1 MADDIPEAG
10 VLGFFIIVI
19 DKLAQLFE
27 SFDKHFQKFA
37 GSKEFPVNH
46 EKDLGAG
53 DLLYK

>member
-10 VLGFFIIVI
+10 VPSFFIIVI
-19 DKLAQLFE
+19 DELAQLLE
-27 SFDKHFQKFA
+27 SLDEHFQKFA